1 MLNGIFDLQFRLDEL
16 SRLGDWLPQLTA
28 AINWEQFRRYTDSI
42 RPTERKSNAGRPPFD
57 TVFMFKILVLQ
68 SLYNLSDDA
77 TEYQIRDRLSFM
89 RFLGLNLGDRVPD
102 AKTIWLFREQ
112 LREAELVEPLFE
124 LFDSYLAEHGFAA
137 RKGQIIDASIVQAP
151 RQRNTRAENE
161 TIKETGAAPEEWA
174 EKPAKQAQ
182 KDVDA
187 RWTQKN
193 GINYYG
199 YKNHISVDRA
209 HKFIRRWAVTD
220 AAVHDSQMLDAVLDD
235 TNPSGD
241 VWADSAYRSAQN
253 EARLREWNYR
263 PHFQHKAVRGR
274 GLSAAEERGNR
285 TRARVRARV
294 EHVFGIQVARAV
306 GNLLVRTI
314 GLARAR
320 CKIGLRNLSYN
331 LARFTRLRPAHA

>member
-1 MLNGIFDLQFRLDEL
+1 MLDGIFDLQFRLDEL
-16 SRLGDWLPQLTA
+16 SRIGDPLPQLAA
-28 AINWEQFRRYTDSI
+28 AIDWKKFRRYTDSI
-42 RPTERKSNAGRPPFD
+42 RPSERKSNAGRPPFD
-57 TVFMFKILVLQ
+57 SVLMFKILVLQ

-89 RFLGLNLGDRVPD
+89 RFLGLSLGDRVPD

-124 LFDSYLAEHGFAA
+124 LFESYLGEHGFAA
-137 RKGQIIDASIVQAP
+137 RKGQIIDASIVAAP

-161 TIKETGAAPEEWA
+161 TIKETGAAPEAWA

-193 GINYYG
+193 EINYYG
-199 YKNHISVDRA
+199 YKNHISVDRE

-235 TNPSGD
+235 TNTSGE
-241 VWADSAYRSAQN
+241 VWADSAYPSAQTKVRL
-253 EARLREWNYR
+253 EAWGYR
-263 PHFQHKAVRGR
+263 PKMQRKGVRGR
-274 GLSAAEERGNR
+274 VLTAWERQGNR

-294 EHVFGIQVARAV
+294 EHVFGIQSMRAA

-320 CKIGLRNLSYN
+320 CKIGLRNLAYN
-331 LARFTRLRPAHA
+331 LTRYARLRPVQA